1 MGADLYRVKT
11 LTDSLTSGK
20 IAYRIERL
28 KEAMGEYEQSTGKP
42 YPYMHDGIPICKEM
56 YEYMTAVEEGIPGV
70 KFLPKDSHYVRIDP
84 QYGGVHSAIA
94 MYVYLEG
101 HPYALGHIGV
111 WADDPSKKYVYSR
124 KISNGKYGS
133 HMAKHYTAMSTSLK
147 VAVKN
152 CKKYLVPLT
161 HAELSRHL
169 FKPIGENN
177 ERVRYEIE
185 SNLDT
190 ACRGVY
196 GLKSRDMLQEFAT
209 LKRQGVVFTHPHFIR
224 IANEAESLL
233 KEYQEVLNHKISFL
247 FVRIR
252 LVGDSHYI
260 DVSETDARGNST
272 VAEPTTYTEHNLPED
287 IEGAISVLNILEDGV
302 YVEGVGKKVDETMFW
317 IERRGE

>member
-20 IAYRIERL
+20 ISHRIGSLVETI
-28 KEAMGEYEQSTGKP
+28 KEYEGATGTP
-42 YPYMHDGIPICKEM
+42 YPYVHGGIPLCPEL
-56 YEYMTAVEEGIPGV
+56 YEFVTAVEESIRGV
-70 KFLPKDSHYVRIDP
+70 KFLPKEASYMSTHTAHGSGYLTT
-84 QYGGVHSAIA
+84 A
-94 MYVYLEG
+94 MYVYLDG

-111 WADDPSKKYVYSR
+111 DSDDASKKYVYSR
-124 KISNGKYGS
+124 KISNGKYGV
-133 HMAKHYTAMSTSLK
+133 HMTKHYTAMSTSLK

-177 ERVRYEIE
+177 EKARYEIE
-185 SNLDT
+185 GQLDT

-196 GLKSRDMLQEFAT
+196 GLKSRDMLQEFAA
-209 LKRQGVVFTHPHFIR
+209 LKRQGVVFTHPHFVR

-233 KEYQEVLNHKISFL
+233 EEYQEILGRKISFL

-252 LVGDSHYI
+252 LIGDSHYI

-272 VAEPTTYTEHNLPED
+272 VSEPTTYTEHNLPED